1 MGGESGNATETPS
14 EFQPEVISAGVRTEL
29 ASATNWRQQAQQVQT
44 QAHVFYLAFK
54 HPRTPWYAKV
64 VAACT
69 AGYLFSPIQL
79 IPSFIPV
86 IGFLDDFLVLFL
98 GVKLIQR
105 IVPPDVLLEC
115 RQHADDAEVRRKD
128 KIRSSAAMVAAVV
141 IATVWLLTAVAAN
154 GLIAAYIRR

>member
-1 MGGESGNATETPS
+1 
-14 EFQPEVISAGVRTEL
+14 
-29 ASATNWRQQAQQVQT
+29 
-44 QAHVFYLAFK
+44 
-54 HPRTPWYAKV
+54 
-64 VAACT
+64 VALCT

-105 IVPPDVLLEC
+105 IVPPDVLAEC

-128 KIRSSAAMVAAVV
+128 QIRSSAAMVAAVV
-141 IATVWLLTAVAAN
+141 IATMWLLTAVAAN